1 MRDDNELRESGG
13 TSGQMAQGA
22 GEDWK
27 APGNGGDKGPES
39 RCGEA
44 EGSRGCGDPQ
54 GHRGLKQGTGS
65 RHCSSPP
72 GHAGHLEPPERPQ
85 GSPAPSSDWR
95 EDPVGSITTNK
106 ARGGDGIPVELL
118 QIPVELGGASR
129 NSTGFGTTRISGSLL
144 CGTREVSFPACGE
157 GSALSHPYMTTGK
170 TIALTRRTFVGKV
183 TSLLFNMCVC
193 VYCLMNSCEWN
204 C

>member
-65 RHCSSPP
+65 RKYP
-72 GHAGHLEPPERPQ
+72 
-85 GSPAPSSDWR
+85 
-95 EDPVGSITTNK
+95 K
-106 ARGGDGIPVELL
+106 GDFKPK
-118 QIPVELGGASR
+118 QSASR
-129 NSTGFGTTRISGSLL
+129 ESMLLKSIYSWMLVQDSSGSL
-144 CGTREVSFPACGE
+144 F
-157 GSALSHPYMTTGK
+157 
-170 TIALTRRTFVGKV
+170 
-183 TSLLFNMCVC
+183 
-193 VYCLMNSCEWN
+193 
-204 C
+204 